1 MEEWEGKMLQNRK
14 LNHKKAEF
22 TFAQLFEDMHNR
34 IDLRNRISNTL
45 MAISLYE
52 VRSQSKNL
60 CIYIEDGQSLT
71 EVSLETLG
79 CLVEKCKE
87 TNHIYFK
94 KVFTDLLTEKGSSS
108 ILDACAQKKY
118 KKYREGFQIL
128 QKLLA
133 DIEAEKGMNEK
144 TQTKVKEFLMALD
157 REIEVAYK
165 MEDSLY
171 FGYFRR
177 IPLTT

>member
-1 MEEWEGKMLQNRK
+1 MSQSRRF
-14 LNHKKAEF
+14 NHKKAEF

-52 VRSQSKNL
+52 VRSKSQNIPK
-60 CIYIEDGQSLT
+60 YIEDGQSLS
-71 EVSLETLG
+71 EGSLETLG
-79 CLVEKCKE
+79 YLVEKCKE
-87 TNHIYFK
+87 TNHLYFK

-108 ILDACAQKKY
+108 ILDARAQTKY
-118 KKYREGFQIL
+118 EKYREGFQIL

-133 DIEAEKGMNEK
+133 DIKAEKGMNKE

-157 REIEVAYK
+157 REIEVAYE